1 MLISELDYVNKRT
14 ANLLKK
20 LKIETVEDLLLHYP
34 RRYEEHP
41 MPIPIASMR
50 TGEKCSI
57 YCKVERRIFKGKNG
71 LVTLYLSDD
80 SGQTSCK
87 WFHATYIGRILEYGS
102 YYVFSGV
109 VNEYIIYEGRGISQD
124 CEFIDPCLSTYEGLD

>member
-1 MLISELDYVNKRT
+1 MLISELDYVNKKT

-57 YCKVERRIFKGKNG
+57 YCKVERKVFKRQKR
-71 LVTLYLSDD
+71 VSD
-80 SGQTSCK
+80 
-87 WFHATYIGRILEYGS
+87 
-102 YYVFSGV
+102 V
-109 VNEYIIYEGRGISQD
+109 VSFR
-124 CEFIDPCLSTYEGLD
+124 